1 MNTGITEGRGGR
13 RGEERVRG
21 VGLVARGSWSERQK
35 VGEENK
41 QTRKPNRRGKKITR
55 EKEKTH
61 EYTVKKERIVSDG
74 LLP

>member
-1 MNTGITEGRGGR
+1 MNTGITEGRAAR
-13 RGEERVRG
+13 RGEGAGGWFGCTRELEREAKGGRG
-21 VGLVARGSWSERQK
+21 EQANKKTQQER
-35 VGEENK
+35 
-41 QTRKPNRRGKKITR
+41 KKITR